1 MERPAGLTIPRH
13 PFSPRQIVAVSGAVL
28 LEAVAIYIVAAA
40 LAFSGGAVFPR
51 AVQVEFLKAP
61 LPKERPVVLPQLRL
75 VEPPTPIVPPP
86 EIQIQTPRPAPRITV
101 AKMRRRPV
109 VTPEVVQFV
118 APPPTAPR
126 LPGITAPVSIGASH
140 SCEQRYPAPAV
151 RLNQQGTTTV
161 RFTVNTDG
169 SVSNVR
175 VANSSGHE
183 MLDDAAIRCAS
194 AWRYRPA
201 FENGRPV
208 SAPWTTNVQWK
219 LRNASRPA

>member
-1 MERPAGLTIPRH
+1 MERPAGLTNPRRV
-13 PFSPRQIVAVSGAVL
+13 FSPRQIAAVSGALL
-28 LEAVAIYIVAAA
+28 LEAAAIYVVAAA
-40 LAFSGGAVFPR
+40 LAFSGGVVFPR

-61 LPKERPVVLPQLRL
+61 PPKERRVVLPQLRL

-86 EIQIQTPRPAPRITV
+86 EIQIQTPRPPPRITV
-101 AKMRRRPV
+101 AKVPRHAV
-109 VTPEVVQFV
+109 IAPEIVQFV
-118 APPPTAPR
+118 RQPPTAPK

-140 SCEQRYPAPAV
+140 SCEQRYPATAV
-151 RLNQQGTTTV
+151 RLNQQGTTIV
-161 RFTVNTDG
+161 RFTVNVDG

-183 MLDDAAIRCAS
+183 ILDDAAIRCAS

-208 SAPWTTNVQWK
+208 PAPWTTNVQWK
-219 LRNASRPA
+219 LHNGSRPA